1 MNPAAGRT
9 RRVRMEQVC
18 AIVGFGAGNG
28 LALAKAFGRAGHKL
42 ALMARSR
49 AKQEKNLDTL
59 IADGL
64 EASFFETDA
73 ADTDALRNAFAQ
85 MREQVGD
92 ATVLI
97 YNAFA
102 MRMAS
107 PSKTNPEDLLSDLR
121 TNVAGALTATQE
133 VLRAMRAAKRGT
145 ILFTGGGFAL
155 DPLPQFASVGVGK
168 AALRNLALSLA
179 KELKPEGI
187 HVGTVTICGM
197 VKAGTHFDPERI
209 AEKFLELH
217 LQPAGNFEAEIVY
230 R

>member
-1 MNPAAGRT
+1 
-9 RRVRMEQVC
+9 
-18 AIVGFGAGNG
+18 
-28 LALAKAFGRAGHKL
+28 
-42 ALMARSR
+42 MARSR